1 MGREAR
7 ATGQS
12 THLSDPIARRGQNCS
27 LRRLTGSKTQTL
39 TFLMSLSGHTAFI
52 TGAGQGI
59 GKACALAFASRGA
72 NLVLIDKN
80 QESLTNVASE
90 VSSAGGM
97 VTQFSFDLTDLKE
110 LRHMGETEWKK
121 TAIDILVNNAGFDRP
136 GTTAKIDKK
145 AFDEVLAIHV
155 TVPLT
160 LIQLFLP
167 HMQATGWGRII
178 NISSIYGLIGGKG
191 EVAYST
197 AKAGVIG
204 LTKSVAKE
212 CGQYGVTVNAILP
225 GLIRTPT
232 IERFMAEKYK
242 HQIIDDTALERI
254 GEPEE
259 VASVVAF
266 LASDDASFITGI
278 TLPVSGGWGVL

>member
-1 MGREAR
+1 M
-7 ATGQS
+7 
-12 THLSDPIARRGQNCS
+12 P
-27 LRRLTGSKTQTL
+27 
-39 TFLMSLSGHTAFI
+39 FSGHTAFI

-72 NLVLIDKN
+72 NLILIDKN
-80 QESLTNVASE
+80 QESLANVASE
-90 VSSAGGM
+90 VSSAGGT
-97 VTQFSFDLTDLKE
+97 VTQFAFDLTDLEGLKVI
-110 LRHMGETEWKK
+110 GERDWKK
-121 TAIDILVNNAGFDRP
+121 VPIDILVNNAGFDRP
-136 GTTAKIDKK
+136 GTTAKIDRKE
-145 AFDEVLAIHV
+145 FDEVFAIHV

-167 HMQATGWGRII
+167 HMQAAGWGRII

-212 CGQYGVTVNAILP
+212 CGQDGVTVNAVLP

-242 HQIIDDTALERI
+242 QQIIADTALGRI

-259 VASVVAF
+259 IARVVAF
-266 LASDDASFITGI
+266 LASEDASFITGI

>member
-1 MGREAR
+1 
-7 ATGQS
+7 
-12 THLSDPIARRGQNCS
+12 
-27 LRRLTGSKTQTL
+27 
-39 TFLMSLSGHTAFI
+39 MSLSGHTAFI

-80 QESLTNVASE
+80 QESLTKVASE
-90 VSSAGGM
+90 VSNVEGM
-97 VTQFSFDLTDLKE
+97 VTQFAFDLTDLEE
-110 LRHMGETEWKK
+110 LKAIGERDWKK
-121 TAIDILVNNAGFDRP
+121 IPIDILVNNAGFDRP
-136 GTTAKIDKK
+136 GTTAKIDRKGL
-145 AFDEVLAIHV
+145 DEVFSIHV
-155 TVPLT
+155 TVPLM

-167 HMQATGWGRII
+167 YMQAAGWGRII

-212 CGQYGVTVNAILP
+212 CGEDGVTVNAVLP

-242 HQIIDDTALERI
+242 QQIIADTALGRI

-259 VASVVAF
+259 IARVVAF
-266 LASDDASFITGI
+266 LASEDASFITGI
-278 TLPVSGGWGVL
+278 ALPVSGGWGVL